1 MEEAAIKRIPPHS
14 LEAEK
19 SVIGAMLMNREAVL
33 TAVEL
38 LTKDDFYQPQYGIIF
53 DAMKELNDEEK
64 PVDAITLQEKL
75 REKNLPPEVCDL
87 AFVKELVASVPTS
100 ANVRHYAEIVK
111 NKATLRRLI
120 RTTDEIAAKC
130 YEQQEE
136 TSDILDETEKS
147 IFDVL
152 QQRTHTAYTPIRDI
166 VLSTVNKIDQASK
179 TTSHVTGLAT
189 GYYDLDLKTTGLQ
202 NSDLVLI
209 AARPSMGKTALVL
222 NIAANM
228 AFRQKLPLAMFSLE
242 MSKEQLMNRLIAVEA
257 DIKAQN
263 IRTGQLSDEEW
274 KNLIKVS
281 GIISESEMIIDDT
294 PGITFSELRSRARKY
309 KLDHD
314 IRIIFIDYLQLMAG
328 SRNSDNRQQEV
339 SEISRALKSLAR
351 ELDIPI
357 VALSQ
362 LNRSVEQREDHR
374 PMLSDLRE
382 SGAIEQDADVVMFIY
397 RDDYYHKDSE
407 KTGETEIIIAKQR
420 NGPIGTTT
428 LAWVPELTKF
438 RNIAHGKGF
447 APPAQD

>member
-1 MEEAAIKRIPPHS
+1 MDEALIKRIPPHS
-14 LEAEK
+14 IEAEK
-19 SVIGAMLMNREAVL
+19 SVIGAMLMNKEAVL
-33 TAVEL
+33 AAIEI
-38 LTKDDFYQPQYGIIF
+38 LTKEDFYQSQYGIIF
-53 DAMKELNDEEK
+53 ESMKELNDEEK
-64 PVDAITLQEKL
+64 PVDAVTLQEKL
-75 REKNLPPEVCDL
+75 REKELPPEVSGLD
-87 AFVKELVASVPTS
+87 FVKDLVTSVPTS

-111 NKATLRRLI
+111 NKSTLRKLI
-120 RTTDEIAAKC
+120 RTADEIAGKC
-130 YEQQEE
+130 YEQKEE
-136 TSDILDETEKS
+136 TPDILDETEKS

-152 QQRTHTAYTPIRDI
+152 QQRMHSEYTPIKEI
-166 VLSTVNKIDQASK
+166 VLSTVDKIDKASK

-189 GYYDLDLKTTGLQ
+189 GYYDLDMKTTGLQ
-202 NSDLVLI
+202 NSDLILI

-228 AFRQKLPLAMFSLE
+228 AFHQKLPVALFSLE

-263 IRTGQLSDEEW
+263 IRTGQLTDEEW

-281 GIISESEMIIDDT
+281 GIISRSEMIIDDT
-294 PGITFSELRSRARKY
+294 PGISFSELRSRARKY

-314 IRIIFIDYLQLMAG
+314 IKAIFIDYLQLMVG

-357 VALSQ
+357 IALSQ

-438 RNIAHGKGF
+438 RNIAHGKNF
-447 APPAQD
+447 APQE

>member
-1 MEEAAIKRIPPHS
+1 MDEALIKRIPPHS
-14 LEAEK
+14 IEAEK
-19 SVIGAMLMNREAVL
+19 SVIGAMLMNKEAVL
-33 TAVEL
+33 AAIEI
-38 LTKDDFYQPQYGIIF
+38 LTKEDFYQSQYGIIF
-53 DAMKELNDEEK
+53 ESMKELNDEEK

-75 REKNLPPEVCDL
+75 REKDLPPEVSGLD
-87 AFVKELVASVPTS
+87 FVKDLVTSVPTS

-111 NKATLRRLI
+111 NKSTLRKLI
-120 RTTDEIAAKC
+120 RTADEIAGKC
-130 YEQQEE
+130 YEQKEE
-136 TSDILDETEKS
+136 TPDILDETEKS

-152 QQRTHTAYTPIRDI
+152 QQRMHSEYTPIKEI
-166 VLSTVNKIDQASK
+166 VLSTVDKIDKASK

-189 GYYDLDLKTTGLQ
+189 GYYDLDMKTTGLQ
-202 NSDLVLI
+202 NSDLILI

-228 AFRQKLPLAMFSLE
+228 AFHQKLPVALFSLE

-263 IRTGQLSDEEW
+263 IRTGQLTDEEW

-281 GIISESEMIIDDT
+281 GIISRSEMIIDDT
-294 PGITFSELRSRARKY
+294 PGISFSELRSRARKY

-314 IRIIFIDYLQLMAG
+314 IKAIFIDYLQLMVG

-357 VALSQ
+357 IALSQ

-438 RNIAHGKGF
+438 RNIVHGKNF
-447 APPAQD
+447 

>member
-1 MEEAAIKRIPPHS
+1 MDEALIKRIPPHS
-14 LEAEK
+14 IEAEK
-19 SVIGAMLMNREAVL
+19 SVIGAMLMNKEAVL
-33 TAVEL
+33 AAIEI
-38 LTKDDFYQPQYGIIF
+38 LTKEDFYQSQYGIIF
-53 DAMKELNDEEK
+53 ESMKELNDEEK

-75 REKNLPPEVCDL
+75 REKDLPPEVSGLD
-87 AFVKELVASVPTS
+87 FVKDLVTSVPTS

-111 NKATLRRLI
+111 NKSTLRKLI
-120 RTTDEIAAKC
+120 RTADEIAGKC
-130 YEQQEE
+130 YEQKEE
-136 TSDILDETEKS
+136 TPDILDETEKS

-152 QQRTHTAYTPIRDI
+152 QQRMHSEYTPIKEI
-166 VLSTVNKIDQASK
+166 VLSTVDKIDKASK

-189 GYYDLDLKTTGLQ
+189 GYYDLDMKTTGLQ
-202 NSDLVLI
+202 NSDLILI

-228 AFRQKLPLAMFSLE
+228 AFHQKLPVALFSLE

-263 IRTGQLSDEEW
+263 IRTGQLTDEEW

-281 GIISESEMIIDDT
+281 GIISRSEMIIDDT
-294 PGITFSELRSRARKY
+294 PGISFSELRSRARKY

-314 IRIIFIDYLQLMAG
+314 IKAIFIDYLQLMVG

-357 VALSQ
+357 IALSQ

-438 RNIAHGKGF
+438 RNIVHGKN
-447 APPAQD
+447 

>member
-1 MEEAAIKRIPPHS
+1 MDEALIKRIPPHS
-14 LEAEK
+14 IEAEK
-19 SVIGAMLMNREAVL
+19 SVIGAMLMNKEAVL
-33 TAVEL
+33 AAIEI
-38 LTKDDFYQPQYGIIF
+38 LTKEDFYQSQYGIIF
-53 DAMKELNDEEK
+53 ESMKELNDEEK

-75 REKNLPPEVCDL
+75 REKDLPPEVSGLD
-87 AFVKELVASVPTS
+87 FVKDLVTSVPTS

-111 NKATLRRLI
+111 NKSTLRKLI
-120 RTTDEIAAKC
+120 RTADEIAGKC
-130 YEQQEE
+130 YEQKEE
-136 TSDILDETEKS
+136 TPDILDETEKS

-152 QQRTHTAYTPIRDI
+152 QQRMHSEYTPIKEI
-166 VLSTVNKIDQASK
+166 VLSTVDKIDKASK

-189 GYYDLDLKTTGLQ
+189 GYYDLDMKTTGLQ
-202 NSDLVLI
+202 NSDLILI

-228 AFRQKLPLAMFSLE
+228 AFHQKLPVALFSLE

-263 IRTGQLSDEEW
+263 IRTGQLTDEEW

-281 GIISESEMIIDDT
+281 GIISRSEMIIDDT
-294 PGITFSELRSRARKY
+294 PGISFSELRSRARKY

-314 IRIIFIDYLQLMAG
+314 IKAIFIDYLQLMVG

-357 VALSQ
+357 IALSQ

-438 RNIAHGKGF
+438 RNIVHGKNF
-447 APPAQD
+447 APQE